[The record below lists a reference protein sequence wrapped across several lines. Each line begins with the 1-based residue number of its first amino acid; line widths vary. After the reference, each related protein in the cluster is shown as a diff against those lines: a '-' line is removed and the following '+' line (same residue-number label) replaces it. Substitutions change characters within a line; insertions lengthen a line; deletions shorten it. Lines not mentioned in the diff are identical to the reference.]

1 MKQTRTLATLAAAL
15 TLAFA
20 PHAVAQNSVAI
31 GMAAGVNQV
40 PSLVAQD
47 QGFFKEEG
55 IDIDLKPVPRGQV
68 AIEAVASGSIQFA
81 ESSHTSFI
89 AAVNKG
95 IPLVGV
101 GVAARGYY
109 GKFIASNENSEL
121 KTLQDLKGKRIG
133 TQVGTG
139 MHMVL
144 LMLLEK
150 EGLTEEDFQI
160 TNVRVNDMPAAMA
173 AGGNFDAVLGWEPGM
188 QRIVQGGFGKEI
200 ITARQIEE
208 MAAITYPFI
217 ITTTEEYKA
226 AHPDVVQGVVNA
238 YAKAHAYIEANPD
251 EATRI
256 YKEYLDST
264 GANLDEAT
272 VKYMLFDTDRF
283 GGVNF
288 TDADWGDLVA
298 TGAFMVKTGEL
309 TEEPNL
315 DAIVDR
321 TLAEKAEAAN

>member
-1 MKQTRTLATLAAAL
+1 MYKQTYALASFAAAF

-20 PHAVAQNSVAI
+20 PNVLAQTSVAI

-40 PSLVAQD
+40 PSLVASD

-109 GKFIASNENSEL
+109 GKFIASNENADL

-150 EGLTEEDFQI
+150 EGLTEADFQI

-188 QRIVQGGFGKEI
+188 QRIVQGGYGKEI

-217 ITTTEEYKA
+217 LATTEE
-226 AHPDVVQGVVNA
+226 
-238 YAKAHAYIEANPD
+238 
-251 EATRI
+251 
-256 YKEYLDST
+256 
-264 GANLDEAT
+264 
-272 VKYMLFDTDRF
+272 F
-283 GGVNF
+283 
-288 TDADWGDLVA
+288 
-298 TGAFMVKTGEL
+298 
-309 TEEPNL
+309 
-315 DAIVDR
+315 
-321 TLAEKAEAAN
+321 